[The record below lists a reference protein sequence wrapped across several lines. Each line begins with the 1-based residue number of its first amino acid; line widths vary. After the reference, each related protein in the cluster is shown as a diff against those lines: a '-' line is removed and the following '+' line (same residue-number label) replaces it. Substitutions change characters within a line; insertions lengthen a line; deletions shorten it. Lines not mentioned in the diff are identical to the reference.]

1 MKNRDFLRPTFFVH
15 YEGDSYLRDAQGY
28 LITSEE
34 IQKVFNEIVGFYKEY
49 SDEEIREIN
58 KKIDEEKRA
67 EYKKNMNPPTK
78 NKHKFSVGYVY
89 FAKNEDDKIK
99 IGRTINLKGRMKSL
113 NTSSPHTIDL
123 VAYFETNSSVELE
136 EATQKYFNENKIKGE
151 WFDINTDDIR
161 KFAVA
166 IDKDII
172 FLK

>member
-1 MKNRDFLRPTFFVH
+1 
-15 YEGDSYLRDAQGY
+15 
-28 LITSEE
+28 
-34 IQKVFNEIVGFYKEY
+34 
-49 SDEEIREIN
+49 
-58 KKIDEEKRA
+58 
-67 EYKKNMNPPTK
+67 
-78 NKHKFSVGYVY
+78 
-89 FAKNEDDKIK
+89 
-99 IGRTINLKGRMKSL
+99 MKSL